1 MIQTRA
7 AKYNAF
13 VSGLCSQPH
22 KLMKPA
28 MSTPA
33 PRLAALSGYALAF
46 AGSFL
51 FATKGIFIKLAYEY
65 DIDAVTLLTLR
76 LLLAAPFFVVI
87 GLITR
92 YRQRHLAPLPLSLY
106 LKAAAVGALGYWFA
120 SYTDFEGLVHLTPQF
135 ERLILFT
142 YPLFVILLGAAFFG
156 HRIRPLSLSAFA
168 ISYAGLAFVFVHD
181 LQMRGEGIITGASWV
196 MVSSVAFALY
206 LLLAKPVIARMGPS
220 LFTSVAM
227 IGASLATFAHFGVT
241 HELRLPEFTPEL
253 FWLCMGLAIG
263 ATVLPGYLINFAL
276 ARISSQANAVIG
288 FINPVITLALSGLIL
303 REHITLADMIGTLMV
318 VTGVALYTWLDQR
331 RA

>member
-1 MIQTRA
+1 MTA
-7 AKYNAF
+7 
-13 VSGLCSQPH
+13 S
-22 KLMKPA
+22 
-28 MSTPA
+28 PA
-33 PRLAALSGYALAF
+33 PRLNQLSGYALAF

-51 FATKGIFIKLAYEY
+51 FATKGIFIKLAYDY
-65 DIDAVTLLTLR
+65 DVDAITLLMLR
-76 LLLAAPFFVVI
+76 LLMATPFFVII

-106 LKAAAVGALGYWFA
+106 LKALLVGALGYWVA
-120 SYTDFEGLVHLTPQF
+120 SYTDFEGLVYLTPQF

-142 YPLFVILLGAAFFG
+142 YPLFVILLGALFFG
-156 HRIRPLSLSAFA
+156 HRIRPLSLSAFG

-181 LQMRGEGIITGASWV
+181 LQARGDNIVTGALWV
-196 MVSSVAFALY
+196 MLSSVTFALY
-206 LLLAKPVIARMGPS
+206 LLLARPVIKRMGPS

-227 IGASLATFAHFGVT
+227 VGAALATFGHFGAT
-241 HELRLPEFTPEL
+241 HELHLPAFTPEL
-253 FWLCMGLAIG
+253 FWLCLGLAIG

-303 REHITLADMIGTLMV
+303 REHITVADIIGTLMV

-331 RA
+331 QNAADPSQKA